1 MMGFFGSST
10 VTKCKECGTDL
21 GTVERLER
29 HKEKAH
35 TKHDAKC
42 KACGTVFE
50 SFEKLRKHKKKCK

>member
-1 MMGFFGSST
+1 MGFFGSST

-35 TKHDAKC
+35 GKHEEKC
-42 KACGTVFE
+42 RACGTVYF
-50 SFEKLRKHKKKCK
+50 

>member
-1 MMGFFGSST
+1 MGFFGSST

-35 TKHDAKC
+35 GKHEEKC
-42 KACGTVFE
+42 RACGTVFN
-50 SFEKLRKHKKKCK
+50 SQDSLRKHKKKCK